1 MTKYLWVVFAAVS
14 LVIMAYLTMGIEMA
28 PMLMIGL
35 GSIALISVRIRNH
48 HTA

>member
-1 MTKYLWVVFAAVS
+1 MTKYFLVAFAAAS
-14 LVIMAYLTMGIEMA
+14 LVVMGYLTMGIEMA

-35 GSIALISVRIRNH
+35 GFVALISVRIRNH